1 LVALACSRAAVR
13 VVVLARVDAEA
24 VVKLEKSA
32 RRK

>member
-1 LVALACSRAAVR
+1 LVALAVR